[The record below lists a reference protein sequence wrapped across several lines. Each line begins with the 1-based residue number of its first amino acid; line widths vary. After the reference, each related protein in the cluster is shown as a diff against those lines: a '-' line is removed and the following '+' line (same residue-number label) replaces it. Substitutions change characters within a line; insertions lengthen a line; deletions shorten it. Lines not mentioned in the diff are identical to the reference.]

1 MVTALTSQA
10 RTALGFRVRKQLMT
24 QALAAVTVLI
34 GAVHQRLLA
43 AMDEAAP
50 SREKQTR
57 RDAWMTFQ
65 KQKHQWQDGITKD
78 WQSALMAQPVMKS
91 QPTPLDGGFELVG
104 TDAVENKIVASKLAL
119 GLMEVAAT
127 EVNDLRTRL
136 KSINGGKELSPLDF
150 VHPETLFLPLVE
162 QWVIVGMAREAWPL
176 INEVVHQTLFA
187 RLKASYA
194 ECNKMLIE
202 QGIMPVIEFGGSKP
216 KQGNTSPQ
224 AFPGGAP
231 GQPGSVP
238 SPLGSTAAQLG
249 QGGAPGAPFGGM
261 PGQQSPYWQ
270 GSRAQV
276 LIDQISRLLTGGPVA
291 PGAVADRRGSGM
303 MGGAAPGTGYG
314 PAVAGGGYPVGGGG
328 FVGGSGGGGGGGGV
342 YPGGVVGYPG
352 APGGGGMVG
361 GGSGPG
367 VPGGAGF
374 VNVGGGGVLQSG
386 SGGAWVGGPG
396 GGGQSGGPG
405 GSFVGVASAPLMTAL
420 AQQPVLGDVYY
431 YAQPVIGVAPQVAA
445 PVVVQRVAEQ
455 MRQQSTELKGKAQTD
470 AEKAIIELVAL
481 MFQAILEEDRI
492 PTGIRV
498 WFARL
503 QMPVLRIALSE
514 ADFFTKVDHPARQL
528 IDHMGS
534 CVLGFES
541 SGINSAVMETEVK
554 RIVQVIE
561 QYPETGVRVYQ
572 RVYEEFQA
580 FLRTHL
586 TSKPATQKL
595 VGVAE
600 QVEQR
605 ETLTIQFT
613 IELRNQIKD
622 MAVHGDIR
630 DFLFKVWAEVLA
642 ISAMRQGPKHE
653 ATLHLKKTAS
663 DLIWSASAKPNRAD
677 RARVIADLPD
687 LLQSLRSG
695 MALTNIPADEQEANI
710 KSLSAVLVDAF
721 MSKTQP
727 IAEAQIKAL
736 ALRLAN
742 LEDYITDDGTEEL
755 PLDAQNIEDLLGIDA
770 SSLDVISEGGGE
782 ASPNMVEWARRLDL
796 GSWFTLSYKM
806 KKIPVQYVWRSPLG
820 HLHLFVAGSGQ
831 SYLFQTVRLAGYL
844 QVMLLEPHE
853 REPLTLRATR
863 EAMGKIEAHPER
875 LLA

>member
-1 MVTALTSQA
+1 
-10 RTALGFRVRKQLMT
+10 
-24 QALAAVTVLI
+24 
-34 GAVHQRLLA
+34 
-43 AMDEAAP
+43 
-50 SREKQTR
+50 
-57 RDAWMTFQ
+57 
-65 KQKHQWQDGITKD
+65 
-78 WQSALMAQPVMKS
+78 MAQPVAKS
-91 QPTPLDGGFELVG
+91 QPIPLDGGFELVG
-104 TDAVENKIVASKLAL
+104 TDAVENKIVASRLAL

-136 KSINGGKELSPLDF
+136 KSINAGKELSPQDF

-162 QWVIVGMAREAWPL
+162 QWVIVGMSRDAWPL
-176 INEVVHQTLFA
+176 INEVVQQTLFA
-187 RLKASYA
+187 RLKAAYA
-194 ECNKMLIE
+194 ESNKMLVD
-202 QGIMPVIEFGGSKP
+202 QGIMPVIEFNNKA
-216 KQGNTSPQ
+216 KQGNTAAQPL
-224 AFPGGAP
+224 PGAAP
-231 GQPGSVP
+231 GQPGSTP
-238 SPLGSTAAQLG
+238 ATLSSSAAQLG
-249 QGGAPGAPFGGM
+249 QGGAPGAAPFGGM

-291 PGAVADRRGSGM
+291 PGAVADRRGSGV
-303 MGGAAPGTGYG
+303 MGGGAPGTGYG
-314 PAVAGGGYPVGGGG
+314 PAMAGGFPSGGGGYP
-328 FVGGSGGGGGGGGV
+328 GV
-342 YPGGVVGYPG
+342 
-352 APGGGGMVG
+352 PGGGGMVG
-361 GGSGPG
+361 GGGPGGGGGYAGAPGGVGGGGG
-367 VPGGAGF
+367 VPGVAGGAGY
-374 VNVGGGGVLQSG
+374 VNVGGGGALHTG
-386 SGGAWVGGPG
+386 SGGAWIGGPG
-396 GGGQSGGPG
+396 GGGHGGG
-405 GSFVGVASAPLMTAL
+405 GGGVMVGGGVGGMVGGGQGGGYVGVASAPLMTAL

-445 PVVVQRVAEQ
+445 PVVVQRVAEE
-455 MRQQSTELKGKAQTD
+455 MRQQSAELKSKAQTD

-514 ADFFTKVDHPARQL
+514 ADFFTKIDHPARQL

-534 CVLGFES
+534 CVLGFDA

-580 FLRTHL
+580 FLKTHL
-586 TSKPATQKL
+586 TSKPVTQKL

-605 ETLTIQFT
+605 ETLTIQYT

-622 MAVHGDIR
+622 MAVHAVIR

-653 ATLHLKKTAS
+653 DTLHLKKTAS

-695 MALTNIPADEQEANI
+695 MSLTNYPADEQEENI
-710 KSLSAVLVDAF
+710 KALSAVLVDAF

-736 ALRLAN
+736 ALRLVN

-755 PLDAQNIEDLLGIDA
+755 PLDAQSIEDLLGIDA

-782 ASPNMVEWARRLDL
+782 ATPNMVDWARRLDI

-806 KKIPVQYVWRSPLG
+806 KKIQVQYAWRSPLG

-831 SYLFQTVRLAGYL
+831 SYLMQTVRLAAYL
-844 QVMLLEPHE
+844 HAMQLEPHE